1 MDSSLIA
8 QTIAVCANAAECDV
22 SETVEDPMYFTR
34 NLLKMEWKANIK
46 RHPSAIRSVIC
57 IGPWCQFHPLYFE
70 MKRNS
75 DKNKNNPQ
83 NRPPMN
89 LKHDVSEMR
98 ASL

>member
-57 IGPWCQFHPLYFE
+57 IGPWCQSHQLYFE
-70 MKRNS
+70 KKKFR
-75 DKNKNNPQ
+75 
-83 NRPPMN
+83 
-89 LKHDVSEMR
+89 
-98 ASL
+98 